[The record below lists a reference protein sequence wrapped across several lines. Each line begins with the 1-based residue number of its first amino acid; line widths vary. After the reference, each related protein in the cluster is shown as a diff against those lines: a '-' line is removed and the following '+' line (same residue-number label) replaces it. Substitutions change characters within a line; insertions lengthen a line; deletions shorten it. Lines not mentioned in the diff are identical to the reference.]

1 MNQYIKENTSVNGL
15 AIALKQGLEMWTVE
29 DIVIEIIHHDDQI
42 GIMKKG
48 MDDSPVINL
57 KNYYE
62 DYIKEEKDFTT
73 ILKIVAKELDCKLDP
88 IILNN

>member
-1 MNQYIKENTSVNGL
+1 
-15 AIALKQGLEMWTVE
+15 
-29 DIVIEIIHHDDQI
+29 
-42 GIMKKG
+42 

-62 DYIKEEKDFTT
+62 DYINEEKDFTT

>member
-42 GIMKKG
+42 GIVKKG
-48 MDDSPVINL
+48 MDDSP
-57 KNYYE
+57 
-62 DYIKEEKDFTT
+62 
-73 ILKIVAKELDCKLDP
+73 KELDCKLDP

>member
-29 DIVIEIIHHDDQI
+29 DIVIEIIHHDYQI
-42 GIMKKG
+42 GIVKKG

-62 DYIKEEKDFTT
+62 DYINEEKDFTT